1 VRNIESEIE
10 WKTPLISV
18 RGSRGI
24 GKNTMLLQYI
34 KLHHKP
40 DGSVLYAS
48 ADNIEYGS
56 GNHISLRMFGFLY

>member
-1 VRNIESEIE
+1 
-10 WKTPLISV
+10 
-18 RGSRGI
+18 
-24 GKNTMLLQYI
+24 MLLQRI